1 MSSSAPRRFE
11 DIAALVRDHQV
22 GRRTTIATPFGE
34 RLVCYAD
41 LTATGRFVTF
51 AERWMRQVRGY
62 YANSHTAVSTTGS
75 LMTRLREDARRIVAR
90 SVGAGPDDVVLF
102 CGAGATAAVN
112 KLVGLLGLRIP
123 EPLERRWRLSDH
135 IPKGERPVVF
145 VGPYEH
151 HSNEL
156 PWRESI
162 ADVVEVDLDDVG
174 CIDLDDLA
182 TKLAAYADRPL
193 KLGAFSAA
201 SNVTGILTDVGAV
214 CRTLHSGGALAV
226 LDYAA
231 AGPYVPIDMH
241 PADDPDAGI
250 DAMFLSVHKFVAGP
264 QASGILVAH
273 RDLFETRVPERPGGG
288 TVDYVSAG
296 GGVDYVAQ
304 LHERE
309 EGGTPAILGDLRA
322 GVAFLVKEL
331 AGADNIVSHETR
343 LARRALERLGAH
355 PRIQILGPAHHDR
368 LAIVSFNIDG
378 LHHDLV
384 SALLD
389 HLFGIQNRAGC
400 SCAGPYGH
408 RLLGIDV
415 ETSERYRHLIQR
427 GVNGIKPGWVR
438 LSLPWYANEAD
449 IDFILD
455 ATLFVA
461 DHGDAFVPAYQLDWD
476 DGVWRWIDAPPAG
489 PQPLTLTIESLLA
502 AVDTVPVEEIPLD
515 APALAAERARYF
527 AEAHALV
534 TTLRARYGQTPAS
547 PRPTTGDPEIDALV
561 WFDYTA
567 CGTVPEAPD
576 GRTGDG

>member
-1 MSSSAPRRFE
+1 MTSQPPRQFDE
-11 DIAALVRDHQV
+11 IAAFVRDQVV

-34 RLVCYAD
+34 RLLCYAD
-41 LTATGRFVTF
+41 LTATGRFLHF
-51 AERWMRQVRGY
+51 AERWMRGARGY

-75 LMTRLREDARRIVAR
+75 LMTSLREDARAAIAR
-90 SVGAGPDDVVLF
+90 SVGAGSDDVVLF

-112 KLVGLLGLRIP
+112 KLVGLLGLRVP
-123 EPLERRWRLSDH
+123 EPLERRWALSDH
-135 IPKGERPVVF
+135 IPAAERPVVF

-162 ADVVEVDLDDVG
+162 ADVVEVDLDEHG
-174 CIDLDDLA
+174 GIDLADLA
-182 TKLAAYADRPL
+182 RKLAAHADRPL

-201 SNVTGILTDVGAV
+201 SNVTGILTDVRAV
-214 CRTLHSGGALAV
+214 ARVLHAGGARVV

-241 PADDPDAGI
+241 PAGDPDACI
-250 DAMFLSVHKFVAGP
+250 DALFLSTHKFVAGP

-273 RDLFETRVPERPGGG
+273 RDFFETRVPERPGGG

-296 GGVDYVAQ
+296 GGVDYVAH

-309 EGGTPAILGDLRA
+309 EGGTPAIMGDLRA
-322 GVAFLVKEL
+322 GVAFLVKEW
-331 AGADNIVSHETR
+331 AGPAAIVDHEIS
-343 LARRALERLGAH
+343 LARRALERLGKH
-355 PRIQILGPAHHDR
+355 PRIKILGPTHLDR
-368 LAIVSFNIDG
+368 LAIVSFNIEG

-408 RLLGIDV
+408 RLLGIDIP
-415 ETSERYRHLIQR
+415 TSERYRQLIHR

-438 LSLPWYANEAD
+438 LSLPWYASQDD
-449 IDFILD
+449 IDFILC

-461 DHGDAFVPAYQLDWD
+461 DHGDAFVPAYRLGWD
-476 DGVWRWIDAPPAG
+476 DGVWRWVDSPEPAAPPVE
-489 PQPLTLTIESLLA
+489 LTIEALMA
-502 AVDTVPVEEIPLD
+502 AVDAPEEEEHAALDEAGLRVERKRYFEE
-515 APALAAERARYF
+515 ARALADQLRERF
-527 AEAHALV
+527 AGA
-534 TTLRARYGQTPAS
+534 TPPS
-547 PRPTTGDPEIDALV
+547 RPTTGDAEIDALV
-561 WFDYTA
+561 WFDYA
-567 CGTVPEAPD
+567 EAESMP
-576 GRTGDG
+576 R